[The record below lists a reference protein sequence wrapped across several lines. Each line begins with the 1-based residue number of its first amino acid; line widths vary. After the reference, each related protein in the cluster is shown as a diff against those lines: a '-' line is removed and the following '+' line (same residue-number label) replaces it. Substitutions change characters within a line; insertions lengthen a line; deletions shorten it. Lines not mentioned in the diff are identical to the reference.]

1 MLKLNVVKNDMV
13 QQWPVSGQE
22 GTGQGD
28 SGRSKASK
36 RTSAR
41 RRARVRRCPQGTQ
54 EPPHRAGRQVLF
66 CHQDAEMPLNSMV
79 HSNKLSFCS
88 SVNLN

>member
-1 MLKLNVVKNDMV
+1 MLKLNVVKNMV

-41 RRARVRRCPQGTQ
+41 RRTHVRQLLPGCPPRATTQ
-54 EPPHRAGRQVLF
+54 EREGRG
-66 CHQDAEMPLNSMV
+66 
-79 HSNKLSFCS
+79 S
-88 SVNLN
+88 SVTKINIP